1 MTLADFLID
10 HENHCTSHFET
21 SQFAA
26 LFKGERLIR
35 NPVHAFVITRELARI
50 RQKRVAIHDSNATD
64 VCRTDLYNENF
75 GTVFQADLAR
85 KAFVDAKKPFDAF
98 DATGVHYTDVK
109 GTATEMADI
118 EASYKHL
125 QAMRDEVI
133 SLGVLP
139 AVSEWKK
146 YNPNL

>member
-1 MTLADFLID
+1 
-10 HENHCTSHFET
+10 
-21 SQFAA
+21 
-26 LFKGERLIR
+26 
-35 NPVHAFVITRELARI
+35 
-50 RQKRVAIHDSNATD
+50 
-64 VCRTDLYNENF
+64 
-75 GTVFQADLAR
+75 
-85 KAFVDAKKPFDAF
+85 
-98 DATGVHYTDVK
+98 
-109 GTATEMADI
+109 MADI